1 MAAVPERVLHARP
14 ELAKTY
20 DPAEVEP
27 PLVARHLASGVYH
40 ADVDPSRAPFVISM
54 PPPNITG
61 AAHLGHGSTYTP
73 MDVLTR
79 YHRMRGENATWLPGQ
94 DHAAIATE
102 AVVVR
107 ELAKE
112 GLTRDGLGREAYLA
126 RVWEWRDRYGSRINE
141 QFKRLGFGADWERER
156 FTMDAGLSAAVN
168 HAFKRLYDEKLI
180 YRGTRLV
187 NWDPQARSTLSD
199 AEVENEPHTGSLWH
213 VRYRAA
219 DGGEGVVIATTR
231 PETFFA
237 DVAVAVHPDDERY
250 AHLIGK
256 HLVLPIVGRLIPVIP
271 DAAVEREFGTGAVK
285 VTPAH
290 DATDYD
296 IVQRYNAAQ
305 NDPAQR
311 LPMPTVIDYDGTV
324 CAPVWRDAANGPAA
338 AGELAVWA
346 AATQKMSAY
355 IGLDRFDARKRVAA
369 ELEATGAL
377 VRTEPYET
385 TVPVSSRSGAVIE
398 PLLSLQW
405 FLAMESLAGPALEAY
420 RDGRVRFVPER
431 FGRTYEHGLTTLRD
445 WNISR
450 QVWWGHQLP
459 VWYTP
464 DDRVIVAESEEEAR
478 AIAGDVE
485 LRRDPD
491 TLDTWFSSGL
501 WPFSILGWP
510 ASTPEL
516 DAWYPNQVMITG
528 REIIFLW
535 VSRMMMLGLH
545 FMGRIPF
552 SNVFITPLVFDLQG
566 RKMSKSLG
574 NAIDPMDLV
583 EKYGADGFRF
593 GILRQMRLESQELR
607 FDEQKCD
614 EAKRFNNK
622 LWNALRLLSS
632 FDEGLPE
639 RIALPPGESLTLAD
653 RWILAKLHATIGA
666 VTAAYDTYAMGV
678 AADELIGFGWQTFC
692 DWYLEAVKAPA
703 QRATRMAV
711 STYVF
716 DAFVRLMH
724 PIAPFVT
731 DETRSV
737 LNPSGGSIVT
747 APWPSAAD
755 VPLDRAA
762 EADFDRFIAAVDRLR
777 NARAEMGLA
786 PRERVTVSG
795 PPLDDAI
802 VEQLRI
808 FAAADFTPG
817 EGSGGTFAERL
828 GALRLVADP
837 AILRDRYTRDIA
849 RLTVEVER
857 LEKKLGNEKFVANA
871 KPDVVAA
878 EREKLAEYARQLTE
892 ARSGLASL

>member
-1 MAAVPERVLHARP
+1 MRVLHARP
-14 ELAKTY
+14 ELAPSY
-20 DPAEVEP
+20 DPAAVEP
-27 PLVARHLASGVYH
+27 PLIARDLASGVYH
-40 ADVDPSRAPFVISM
+40 AEVDRARPPFVISM

-79 YHRMRGENATWLPGQ
+79 YHRMRGDNATWLPGQ

-112 GLTRDGLGREAYLA
+112 GLTRDGLGRDAFLA
-126 RVWEWRDRYGSRINE
+126 RVWAWREQYGNRINE

-156 FTMDAGLSAAVN
+156 FTMDPGLSAAVN
-168 HAFKRLYDEKLI
+168 LAFKRLYDDELI

-199 AEVENEPHTGSLWH
+199 AEVENEPHSGSLWH
-213 VRYRAA
+213 VRYREA
-219 DGGEGVVIATTR
+219 DGGAGVVIATTR

-237 DVAVAVHPDDERY
+237 DVAVAVHPEDERY

-256 HLVLPIVGRLIPVIP
+256 HLVLPIVERRIPVIP
-271 DAAVEREFGTGAVK
+271 DAAVERTFGTGAVK

-305 NDPAQR
+305 SGAAQR
-311 LPMPTVIDYDGTV
+311 LPMPTVIDYDGTI
-324 CAPVWRDAANGPAA
+324 CAPVWRDPAHGPASDA
-338 AGELAVWA
+338 DR
-346 AATQKMSAY
+346 ATWNDATPKMAAY
-355 IGLDRFDARKRVAA
+355 IGLDRFEARTRVAA
-369 ELEATGAL
+369 ELEASGAL
-377 VRTEPYET
+377 ERTEAYET
-385 TVPVSSRSGAVIE
+385 TVPVSSRSGAIIE

-405 FLAMESLAGPALEAY
+405 FLAMESLAKPALEAY
-420 RDGRVRFVPER
+420 HDGRIRFVPER
-431 FGRTYEHGLTTLRD
+431 FGRTYEHGLTSLHD

-464 DDRVIVAESEEEAR
+464 NDDVIVAETEAEAR
-478 AIAGDVE
+478 AVARERYGDVE

-510 ASTPEL
+510 DATPEL

-535 VSRMMMLGLH
+535 VARMVMLGLH
-545 FMGRIPF
+545 FLGRIPF
-552 SNVFITPLVFDLQG
+552 TNVFVTPLVFDLQG

-583 EKYGADGFRF
+583 PKYGADGFRF

-622 LWNALRLLSS
+622 LWNALRLLAS
-632 FDEGLPE
+632 FDEGLPD
-639 RIALPPGESLTLAD
+639 RIALPPADALTLAD
-653 RWILAKLHATIGA
+653 RWILAKLHATIGT

-692 DWYLEAVKAPA
+692 DWYLEAAKAPA

-711 STYVF
+711 ATYVL

-731 DETRSV
+731 ETIRAVLDPAGGPIALAAWPATDE
-737 LNPSGGSIVT
+737 I
-747 APWPSAAD
+747 
-755 VPLDRAA
+755 PLDRAA
-762 EADFDRFIAAVDRLR
+762 EADFDRLIATVDRLR
-777 NARAEMGLA
+777 NARGEMGLA
-786 PRERVTVSG
+786 PRERVTVTG
-795 PPLDDAI
+795 PALDDTI

-808 FAAADFTPG
+808 FAGAELRVTAAAG
-817 EGSGGTFAERL
+817 GSFAEQL
-828 GALRLVADP
+828 AALRLQADP
-837 AILRDRYTRDIA
+837 AVLRERYTRDIA
-849 RLTVEVER
+849 RLTGEVDR
-857 LEKKLGNEKFVANA
+857 LEKKLSNEKFVANA

-878 EREKLAEYARQLTE
+878 EREKLADYARQLDD
-892 ARSGLASL
+892 ARTGLAAL